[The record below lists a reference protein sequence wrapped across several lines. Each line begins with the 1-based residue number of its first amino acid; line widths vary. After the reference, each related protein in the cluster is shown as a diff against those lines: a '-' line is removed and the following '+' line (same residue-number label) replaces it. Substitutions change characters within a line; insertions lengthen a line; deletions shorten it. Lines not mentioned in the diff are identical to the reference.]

1 MNSLTVN
8 KAGDLKIGRRKCKS
22 YRKADVVATGKKHG
36 VPTDKKTIPQ
46 ICAALK
52 RKLNSPS
59 PARPNTTL
67 ANIMRNMKPNL
78 AVNNRGTLRIN
89 KRMCMSY
96 KKPELVSI
104 VKKYGLPTA
113 NMTKKRLCNSL
124 KGMANGGAMVFKNN
138 PMFMMNNNST
148 VMNNPMFNNRSPRR
162 VPLPN
167 SPGMNLRSPRMVP
180 LPNSPGLNLRSPRR
194 VPLPNSPGLNLRSP
208 RMVPLPNSPGLNLR
222 SPRRVPLPNSP
233 GTNLR
238 SPSRKT
244 N

>member
-1 MNSLTVN
+1 MNLRIN
-8 KAGDLKIGRRKCKS
+8 QAGNLKIGTRKCKS
-22 YRKADVVATGKKHG
+22 YRKADVVAAGKKHG
-36 VPTDKKTIPQ
+36 VPTDKKTIAQ

-52 RKLNSPS
+52 RKINSPLPSPS

-78 AVNNRGTLRIN
+78 AVNNKGTIRIN

-124 KGMANGGAMVFKNN
+124 SSWVINQEY
-138 PMFMMNNNST
+138 PIPNSYNEAT
-148 VMNNPMFNNRSPRR
+148 VRVARARAALNDFYVNNPMFNNRSPRRVPLPNSLNMNLRSPRR

-180 LPNSPGLNLRSPRR
+180 LPNSPG
-194 VPLPNSPGLNLRSP
+194 
-208 RMVPLPNSPGLNLR
+208 
-222 SPRRVPLPNSP
+222 
-233 GTNLR
+233 TNLR